1 MAVLGYLTKLKRAL
15 GPAFG
20 INLVCIG
27 ISNPPPSQR
36 HHPLFLAKPP
46 PPPPLNRQTFQA
58 PRPLKLEFFSEP
70 PKY

>member
-27 ISNPPPSQR
+27 ISNPPPLSKTSP
-36 HHPLFLAKPP
+36 PLSCQAP